1 MKSSIEMWRVNGA
14 TEEKPRPFL
23 KYALSRVVSIAMV
36 SRSQDHHGQVTLNLR
51 VQPRDPENSEDCS
64 ESVILS
70 RFLESVGRRQ
80 PQLVGFNSTGSDL
93 PIFIQ
98 RGIINGI
105 TAAGFCKRP
114 DKPWEGYDYFSR
126 ASEWNVDLMSA
137 IGDWGKAR
145 PSLKEMA
152 VLSGIPGKM
161 EGFDGDSVAEAW
173 LGGDIKRIAQYNQH
187 DAVTTYLVWLR
198 IAHFAGFFNDEQYR
212 DEQDLVRSM
221 LEEKAKSPENG
232 HLAAYVLEWDQAEG
246 DGGGWLRYSQRTAQK
261 NGARRFK
268 FGADR
273 IRSNVGTVSTALP
286 ILRNRPDRY
295 HPSHWI
301 ECREVPVECN
311 RSGYCH
317 LVKD

>member
-1 MKSSIEMWRVNGA
+1 MFKSVMQNVWAFDAEWVPDPDAGRLLYDLPNDMPDREVVHEMWRVNGA

-23 KYALSRVVSIAMV
+23 KFAMSRLVSIAMV
-36 SRSQDHHGQVTLNLR
+36 TRSQNPQGKVSVDLR
-51 VQPRDPENSEDCS
+51 VQHRDPENSEDCR

-70 RFLESVGRRQ
+70 RFLESVGQRL

-93 PIFIQ
+93 PIMIQ
-98 RGIINGI
+98 RGIIKGI

-126 ASEWNVDLMSA
+126 ASEWNVDLMTA

-145 PSLKEMA
+145 PSLKEMS

-173 LGGDIKRIAQYNQH
+173 LDGDIRRIAQYNQH

-198 IAHFAGFFNDEQYR
+198 IAHFAGFFNDDQYR

-221 LEEKAKSPENG
+221 LEEKAELPENE
-232 HLAAYVLEWDQAEG
+232 HLAAYVQEWVRLRGMVEEG
-246 DGGGWLRYSQRTAQK
+246 
-261 NGARRFK
+261 
-268 FGADR
+268 
-273 IRSNVGTVSTALP
+273 
-286 ILRNRPDRY
+286 
-295 HPSHWI
+295 
-301 ECREVPVECN
+301 
-311 RSGYCH
+311 
-317 LVKD
+317 

>member
-1 MKSSIEMWRVNGA
+1 MFKSVMQNVWAFDAEWVPDPDAGRLLYDLPADMPDREVFHEMWRVNGA

-36 SRSQDHHGQVTLNLR
+36 TRSQDQLGKVTLNLR
-51 VQPRDPENSEDCS
+51 VQPRDPENPEDCS

-70 RFLESVGRRQ
+70 RFLESVGKRQ

-137 IGDWGKAR
+137 IGEWGKAR

-173 LGGDIKRIAQYNQH
+173 LDGDIKRIAQYNQH

-198 IAHFAGFFNDEQYR
+198 IAHFAGFFSDEQYR
-212 DEQDLVRSM
+212 NEQDLVRSM
-221 LEEKAKSPENG
+221 LEEKTKSPENE
-232 HLAAYVLEWDQAEG
+232 HLAAYVQEWDRLRGMAGEG
-246 DGGGWLRYSQRTAQK
+246 
-261 NGARRFK
+261 
-268 FGADR
+268 
-273 IRSNVGTVSTALP
+273 
-286 ILRNRPDRY
+286 
-295 HPSHWI
+295 
-301 ECREVPVECN
+301 
-311 RSGYCH
+311 
-317 LVKD
+317 